1 MALAAAALL
10 PESFN
15 VFKPIDKACLRRSAS
30 IGPEGADADGVAA
43 DEVRGELIDLFA
55 SVMIKIPKKVK
66 IMAMEQ
72 TRLHSGNV
80 LK

>member
-10 PESFN
+10 PVSFN
-15 VFKPIDKACLRRSAS
+15 VLRPMAKAFFNFSGS
-30 IGPEGADADGVAA
+30 IGSAGI
-43 DEVRGELIDLFA
+43 RGELIDLFA
-55 SVMIKIPKKVK
+55 SVIIKIPKKVK
-66 IMAMEQ
+66 VMVMEQ

>member
-15 VFKPIDKACLRRSAS
+15 VFRPIDKACLRRSAS
-30 IGPEGADADGVAA
+30 IGPEGADAEGL
-43 DEVRGELIDLFA
+43 RGELIDLFA
-55 SVMIKIPKKVK
+55 SVIIKIPKKVK
-66 IMAMEQ
+66 VMVMEQ

>member
-15 VFKPIDKACLRRSAS
+15 VFRPIDKACLRRSAS
-30 IGPEGADADGVAA
+30 IGADGVDA

-55 SVMIKIPKKVK
+55 SVIIKIPKKVK
-66 IMAMEQ
+66 VMVMEQ

>member
-1 MALAAAALL
+1 MLFR
-10 PESFN
+10 SFN
-15 VFKPIDKACLRRSAS
+15 VFRPMDRACLRRSAS
-30 IGPEGADADGVAA
+30 IGADG

-55 SVMIKIPKKVK
+55 SVIIKIPKKVK
-66 IMAMEQ
+66 VMVMEQ